1 MGAEFVRVDNYV
13 KPSKWHWFKA
23 ALWSVVTLRFFIDL
37 FRLLEYYTV
46 NCIVGRQQAVIGK
59 DCKIHPT
66 VMLRQPERIR
76 IGNHCSINHN
86 NVFQAGKR
94 TGTIT
99 LGNNVLTA
107 ANVMFVAYTHSFD
120 TPDVPIMDQDCYDA
134 PIVVEDDVWIGF
146 GAIIL
151 AGVTIGKGAVVAAG
165 AVVKSDVPAYAIVGG
180 VSARVLKMRKTE

>member
-134 PIVVEDDVWIGF
+134 PIVVEDDVWIRRYYIGRSDYRK
-146 GAIIL
+146 GRSGRSRGGCQERCSCL
-151 AGVTIGKGAVVAAG
+151 CYCRWRSGPGVENA
-165 AVVKSDVPAYAIVGG
+165 
-180 VSARVLKMRKTE
+180 

>member
-23 ALWSVVTLRFFIDL
+23 ALWSVVSLRFFIDL

-107 ANVMFVAYTHSFD
+107 ANVMFVAYNHSFD

-165 AVVKSDVPAYAIVGG
+165 AVVKLMLLSVAFRPGC
-180 VSARVLKMRKTE
+180 